1 MFINLFRINKRREK
15 VLSVGPPDTTSVILL
30 HKEMVLMLNPT
41 PVDPALVDETTVVNS
56 QTPTTPVG
64 FGFQFSLFLANV
76 VSWLLFYPLTT
87 ILYPQQVTNID
98 ASHKEVLLSVALT
111 IGSVV
116 GLGLVPLVGVL
127 SDRTRSPLGRRR
139 PWILF
144 ASVVSIVGFLVL
156 AQATSPIFFTIGTV
170 IVGIASGTLST
181 ASNAILP
188 DHVPEQQRG
197 TVSGWVGLA
206 TPVSLVITALF
217 VPRVLARTG
226 GSLSLA
232 YYLLIIP
239 VVAVLV
245 PYALFLRDTA
255 LPPTK
260 TSTHYREASSPRF
273 SLGFRLYS
281 NFGFV
286 CITRFL
292 LILGF
297 NIGTAYLFFYL
308 HDVVR
313 YEQLF
318 PGHTAAEGVA
328 SLQLIS
334 VAGLIVATI
343 FGGIISDRIHN
354 RKLVVMV
361 SSALIGV
368 GLLTLAIAH
377 IWTAAIIGSVFL
389 GLGFGA
395 YLAVD
400 AALATLVL
408 PHQEHR
414 ARDLAF
420 VAVSGNIGI
429 LIAPIIAAIVITSF
443 GLAKAQAYTLLFIIA
458 GILAILAAILIQPI
472 KGIR

>member
-1 MFINLFRINKRREK
+1 
-15 VLSVGPPDTTSVILL
+15 
-30 HKEMVLMLNPT
+30 MLNPT
-41 PVDPALVDETTVVNS
+41 PVDPTLVDETHAS
-56 QTPTTPVG
+56 DAQIPTTPVG
-64 FGFQFSLFLANV
+64 FGFQFTLFLANV
-76 VSWLLFYPLTT
+76 VVWLLFYPLTT
-87 ILYPQQVTNID
+87 ILYPQQATNID
-98 ASHKEVLLSVALT
+98 ASHKEVVLSIALT
-111 IGSVV
+111 ISSLI
-116 GLGLVPLVGVL
+116 GLGLVPLVGIL
-127 SDRTRSPLGRRR
+127 SDRTRTPIGRRR
-139 PWILF
+139 PWMLF
-144 ASVVSIVGFLVL
+144 ASILFIVGFIVL
-156 AQATSPIFFTIGTV
+156 AQATSLVLFTIGIV
-170 IVGIASGTLST
+170 VVGIANGILST
-181 ASNAILP
+181 AFNAIIP

-206 TPVSLVITALF
+206 TPVSLVISALL
-217 VPRVLARTG
+217 VPRVLAQTG
-226 GSLSLA
+226 GSLHLA
-232 YYLLIIP
+232 YYLLIVP
-239 VVAVLV
+239 VVAILI
-245 PYALFLRDTA
+245 PYALFLHDTA
-255 LPPTK
+255 LP
-260 TSTHYREASSPRF
+260 STRTPPLDKRGPSRRF
-273 SLGFRLYS
+273 GIDFRLYS

-297 NIGTAYLFFYL
+297 NIGTAYLLFYL
-308 HDVVR
+308 HDVVH

-318 PGHTAAEGVA
+318 PGHKAAEGVA

-343 FGGIISDRIHN
+343 LGGILSDRIHN

-377 IWTAAIIGSVFL
+377 TWTAALIGAVFL

-429 LIAPIIAAIVITSF
+429 LLAPIVAAVFITSF
-443 GLAKAQAYTLLFIIA
+443 GLEKAQAYTMLFVMA
-458 GILAILAAILIQPI
+458 GILAVFAAILVQPI
-472 KGIR
+472 KGVR